1 MAWLGFVIA
10 EYMSVE
16 DSLKI
21 VDLGVVASAHWRDN
35 VTYSTHAQY
44 TVLL

>member
-1 MAWLGFVIA
+1 MAGLGSVIA

-21 VDLGVVASAHWRDN
+21 VDLGVVASA
-35 VTYSTHAQY
+35 Y
-44 TVLL
+44 